1 MKAIAP
7 RNQQLSLFSLIAPT
21 QSDASVP
28 AAVQQALDL
37 GAALAVSVSGGK
49 DSDAM
54 LRHLTALHRSQRWT
68 GQLFAIT
75 ADLGRIEWPGTLEHI
90 QSVCTELDVAL
101 IVVRRQKGSMIDRW
115 DERRQVLINQQQ
127 AEERAIAPVKEGN
140 GLLETASVKEGSKPF
155 WSSST
160 ARYCTKEMK
169 TAEVDRY
176 LRRFN
181 AVVCAVGIRAEESSS
196 RAKKP
201 HFQVRNDIT
210 TATLKASRGLNAG
223 QHEEWAAAAIALW
236 IESNFKGRLALTWNA
251 VLDWP
256 VEKVWESLGT
266 SVEEL
271 EQRRALYQS
280 GSLTAA
286 LRGWPAHWA
295 YVSGNSRLSCSMC
308 VLASAHDIQNGA
320 KHNLT
325 TWLELALMEKQS
337 GWSFQQGRWLSALDI
352 DLLKQ
357 VQASKRL
364 SEALYELCL
373 VKRWD
378 LLFTIALLTTIPVA
392 VSMLWQTQALE
403 AIATIVSSKSVVG
416 SRDVYGITQQNGT
429 ALITT

>member
-7 RNQQLSLFSLIAPT
+7 RNQQLSLFSPTAPT
-21 QSDASVP
+21 KGDASVP
-28 AAVQQALDL
+28 PAVQQALNL

-54 LRHLTALHRSQRWT
+54 LRHLTALHQSQGWT

-75 ADLGRIEWPGTLEHI
+75 ADLGRSEWPGTLEHI
-90 QSVCTELDVAL
+90 QRICAELGVTL
-101 IVVRRQKGSMIDRW
+101 ITVRRQKGSMIDRW
-115 DERRQVLINQQQ
+115 DERRQVLISQQQ
-127 AEERAIAPVKEGN
+127 AEEGAIARCREGNNSNLLEIEPLKEGN
-140 GLLETASVKEGSKPF
+140 KPF

-210 TATLKASRGLNAG
+210 TATLKASKGLNAE
-223 QHEEWAAAAIALW
+223 QHEEWATEAIARW

-251 VLDWP
+251 VFDWP
-256 VEKVWESLGT
+256 IEKVWKSLGT
-266 SVEEL
+266 SVEAL
-271 EQRRALYQS
+271 EQRRTLYQS

-337 GWSFQQGRWLSALDI
+337 GWSFQQGKWLSTLNI
-352 DLLKQ
+352 NLLKQ
-357 VQASKRL
+357 VQASNQL
-364 SEALYELCL
+364 SETLHELCL
-373 VKRWD
+373 TKQWN
-378 LLFTIALLTTIPVA
+378 LLFIIALLRTTPLG
-392 VSMLWQTQALE
+392 VSVLWQNQALE
-403 AIATIVSSKSVVG
+403 AIASIVSSKSV
-416 SRDVYGITQQNGT
+416 YEFEKH
-429 ALITT
+429 L

>member
-7 RNQQLSLFSLIAPT
+7 RNQQLSLFSPAAPAQGDT
-21 QSDASVP
+21 SVP

-37 GAALAVSVSGGK
+37 GAAMAVSVSGGK

-54 LRHLTALHRSQRWT
+54 LRHLTALHQSQGWT

-90 QSVCTELDVAL
+90 QSICAKLGVTLVT
-101 IVVRRQKGSMIDRW
+101 VRRQKGSMIDRW
-115 DERRQVLINQQQ
+115 DERRQVLISQQE
-127 AEERAIAPVKEGN
+127 AEEGAIARCKEDSNSDLLAIAPLQEGN
-140 GLLETASVKEGSKPF
+140 KPF

-210 TATLKASRGLNAG
+210 TSALKASKGLNAD
-223 QHEEWAAAAIALW
+223 QHEEWATTAIARW

-256 VEKVWESLGT
+256 IEKVWESLGT
-266 SVEEL
+266 SVEAL
-271 EQRRALYQS
+271 EQRRTLYQS

-308 VLASAHDIQNGA
+308 VLASAYDIQNGA
-320 KHNLT
+320 KHNAR
-325 TWLELALMEKQS
+325 TWIELALMEKQS
-337 GWSFQQGRWLSALDI
+337 GWSFQQGKWLSTLDI
-352 DLLKQ
+352 EVSKQ
-357 VQASKRL
+357 IQASERL
-364 SEALYELCL
+364 AKVLCELGL
-373 VKRWD
+373 VKQWN
-378 LLFTIALLTTIPVA
+378 LLFTIALLRTTPLA
-392 VSMLWQTQALE
+392 VSMLWQNQALE
-403 AIATIVSSKSVVG
+403 AIAAIVNSKRVCG
-416 SRDVYGITQQNGT
+416 FKKH
-429 ALITT
+429 L